1 MRIAITH
8 HSLKGL
14 GGTETY
20 VSTIGDVLQRDGHDV
35 WLYAPE
41 LGKGSQ
47 LAEEFGLRVVTRTDQ
62 LPDELD
68 VAIPQDAPSALDLLA
83 TRPEVPQIFV
93 SHTEL
98 FDVGLPP
105 QVEGA
110 LKAVVTLYDRA
121 HARVL
126 AQSVQVPV
134 ERLLQPV
141 DIERFKPMSP
151 LPARPRK
158 AISFGNY
165 MTGERLKAVERACEL
180 ADIEFSLG
188 GGSSGPLE
196 LRPEY
201 RLNEADIVFGKAK
214 VIHEAM
220 GCGRAAF
227 VLDHNGAEGWVTA
240 DNYSVLVA
248 DNFGGRT
255 TPQPFD
261 AQSLAD
267 ELRKYDPAMGLVNR
281 DLIVAH
287 HDAIAHTAGL
297 MEIVRRHVDDPGP
310 RPDPA
315 NADELARLTRI
326 AWKHQAEAFQ
336 LRTQVEAK
344 SLLMGDAMW
353 RAEVAEADLAAA
365 RNAAED
371 ARREY
376 ERRESTLPT
385 LKRLAKRVVGR

>member
-20 VSTIGDVLQRDGHDV
+20 VSTIGDVLQRDGHEV

-41 LGKGSQ
+41 RGKGSE
-47 LAEEFGLRVVTRTDQ
+47 LAEEFGLRVVTSVHD
-62 LPDELD
+62 LPADLD
-68 VAIPQDAPSALDLLA
+68 VAIPQDAPSTLDVLA
-83 TRPEVPQIFV
+83 VYPELPQIFV

-105 QVEGA
+105 QVVGA

-121 HARVL
+121 HNRVL
-126 AQSVQVPV
+126 AQSIQVPV
-134 ERLLQPV
+134 ERLRQPV
-141 DIERFKPMSP
+141 DIERFKPLSQ
-151 LPARPRK
+151 LPDKPRTAR
-158 AISFGNY
+158 SFGNY
-165 MTGERLKAVERACEL
+165 LTGERLRVVERACEL
-180 ADIEFSLG
+180 AGIEFSLG
-188 GGSSGPLE
+188 GASSGELE

-201 RLNEADIVFGKAK
+201 RLNEVDIVFGKAK

-220 GCGRAAF
+220 GCGRAAY

-240 DNYSVLVA
+240 ENYETLVA

-255 TPQPFD
+255 APRPFD
-261 AQSLAD
+261 AESLAAD
-267 ELRKYDPAMGLVNR
+267 LGNYDPAMGLVNR

-315 NADELARLTRI
+315 NVAELAQLTRI
-326 AWKHQAEAFQ
+326 AWKHQGEAFQ
-336 LRTQVEAK
+336 LRNQIEAK
-344 SLLMGDAMW
+344 SLQMGDAMW
-353 RAEVAEADLAAA
+353 RAEVAEAELAAA
-365 RNAAED
+365 RQDAENIK
-371 ARREY
+371 REY
-376 ERRESTLPT
+376 ERRERTLPT
-385 LKRLAKRVVGR
+385 LKRLIKQVLRK